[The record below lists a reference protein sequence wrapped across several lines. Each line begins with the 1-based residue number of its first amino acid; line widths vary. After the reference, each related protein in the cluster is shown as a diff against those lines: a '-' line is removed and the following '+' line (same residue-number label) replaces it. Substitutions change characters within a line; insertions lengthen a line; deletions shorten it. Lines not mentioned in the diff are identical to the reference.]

1 MGSLADSDCF
11 HQFVLSASLAP
22 KLLVGGQP
30 TACLAIAHGCDVTY
44 CQ

>member
-1 MGSLADSDCF
+1 LYFQLA
-11 HQFVLSASLAP
+11 LLP